1 MRLAILG
8 AGITGI
14 AAAHRLMLQGHELF
28 LINRGPVGGQLQ
40 AVEENGFRFDGAA
53 RVVQA
58 ATATE
63 LKKLAAA
70 VQVPLRH
77 IPSGERYL
85 WMGDRLLSFG
95 FFSLLKHPL
104 TRRALA
110 SVLVHRWWESV
121 PCEESVAQFARRKFG
136 SEVADLF
143 FDPLVRSI
151 YGGEMEE
158 ISLQAGLSRPK
169 QKGGQKGLLLPE
181 GGFSH
186 FVQRVASLFPGK
198 TLIEDEA
205 VSLAREGNQ
214 MVVHLKE
221 REPLKVDRIISAL
234 PAHALAPIV
243 CQGAPQLATDLKSI
257 LYRDLQV
264 VHLGYHRAQKSV
276 QGFGYL
282 VPSRFQQQGV
292 LGVVFDSD
300 LDGTSD
306 QQQRLT
312 AMVRPEVADATA
324 AALQAVQSH
333 LGIAQPPD
341 FLYAECKKRA
351 IPQPRLGHL
360 ALVQRICT
368 AAEDLGITVA
378 GDYLPRPG
386 IAACLASA
394 AAATP

>member
-1 MRLAILG
+1 MRFVILG

-14 AAAHRLMLQGHELF
+14 ATAHHLMLQGHEVS
-28 LINRGPVGGQLQ
+28 LINKGPVGGWLQ
-40 AVEENGFRFDGAA
+40 RVEGNGFRFDGAA
-53 RVVQA
+53 RVVPAVAAAELQKL
-58 ATATE
+58 ATAA
-63 LKKLAAA
+63 K
-70 VQVPLRH
+70 VPLRH
-77 IPSGERYL
+77 IPAGNRYL
-85 WMGDRLLSFG
+85 WMGDRLVSFG
-95 FFSLLKHPL
+95 LFSLLKHPL
-104 TRRALA
+104 TRRALVGA
-110 SVLVHRWWESV
+110 FMHRWWERASS
-121 PCEESVAQFARRKFG
+121 EETVAQFARRRFG
-136 SEVADLF
+136 SEVAELF

-169 QKGGQKGLLLPE
+169 QRGAKGLLLPE
-181 GGFSH
+181 GGFPH
-186 FVQRVASLFPGK
+186 LVQRVVSLFPPE

-205 VSLAREGNQ
+205 IALTRERNQ

-221 REPLKVDRIISAL
+221 REPLQVDRLISAL
-234 PAHALAPIV
+234 PAHALVPIV
-243 CQGAPQLATDLKSI
+243 RKEAPQLATDLESI

-264 VHLGYHRAQKSV
+264 VHLGYHRAEKSV

-300 LDGTSD
+300 LDGTSH
-306 QQQRLT
+306 QQLRLT
-312 AMVRPEVADATA
+312 AMVRPEIEDATA
-324 AALQAVQSH
+324 AALQAVERH

-341 FLYAECKKRA
+341 FLHAERKTRA

-360 ALVQRICT
+360 ELIQRIR
-368 AAEDLGITVA
+368 AAAADLGLTLA

-394 AAATP
+394 VARFK